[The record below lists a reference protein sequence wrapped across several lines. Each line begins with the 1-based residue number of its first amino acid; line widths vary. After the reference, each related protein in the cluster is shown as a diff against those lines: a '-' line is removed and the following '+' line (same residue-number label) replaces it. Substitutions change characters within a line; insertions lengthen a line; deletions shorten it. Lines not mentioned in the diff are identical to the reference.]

1 MTRLLWQLETRIGR
15 APLAFV
21 LGGVLG
27 AWIVIVVIVTLL
39 MIALGRA
46 PG

>member
-1 MTRLLWQLETRIGR
+1 MQFPLLGQAR
-15 APLAFV
+15 
-21 LGGVLG
+21 
-27 AWIVIVVIVTLL
+27 IVIVVIVTLL

>member
-1 MTRLLWQLETRIGR
+1 MTRLLWLVESRIGR
-15 APLAFV
+15 APVAFV

-27 AWIVIVVIVTLL
+27 AWIVICVIVALL
-39 MIALGRA
+39 ALAAGRA